1 MLDAL
6 RSIDALDTGG
16 TVAGTLDFTDPAQP
30 PSRMIYIAK
39 VSKDAPGGLAPLGE
53 AQTAADAEDYSF

>member
-1 MLDAL
+1 
-6 RSIDALDTGG
+6 
-16 TVAGTLDFTDPAQP
+16 
-30 PSRMIYIAK
+30 MIYIAK

>member
-1 MLDAL
+1 
-6 RSIDALDTGG
+6 
-16 TVAGTLDFTDPAQP
+16 
-30 PSRMIYIAK
+30 